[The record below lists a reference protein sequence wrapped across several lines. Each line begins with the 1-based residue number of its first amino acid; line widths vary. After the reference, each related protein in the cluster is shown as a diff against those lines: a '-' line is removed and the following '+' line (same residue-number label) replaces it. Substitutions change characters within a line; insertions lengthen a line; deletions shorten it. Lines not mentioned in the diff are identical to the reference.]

1 MVNRHMEYSKGDLLL
16 DYEGD
21 LYKVLSVD
29 SETNCYDIGGLLDPW
44 SDRLDA
50 DVLEQSFTK
59 LPAGTIG
66 ELVDKLLDYPVDTP
80 ISIYRT
86 SGSADIYLDSISDI
100 EIDYEDTGGIILC

>member
-29 SETNCYDIGGLLDPW
+29 SEANRYVIRDLLGQW
-44 SDRLDA
+44 EDRLDA

-66 ELVDKLLDYPVDTP
+66 ELLDKLLDYPVDTP
-80 ISIYRT
+80 ISIYKA
-86 SGSADIYLDSISDI
+86 SGSVDIYLDSIDDV
-100 EIDYEDTGGIILC
+100 EIDYVDTGGIILC

>member
-1 MVNRHMEYSKGDLLL
+1 MVNRHMKYSKGDLLL

-29 SETNCYDIGGLLDPW
+29 SETNRYDIGGLFDIW
-44 SDRLDA
+44 SYRLDA

-59 LPAGTIG
+59 TPHGTIG
-66 ELVDKLLDYPVDTP
+66 ELVHKLLDYPMDTP
-80 ISIYRT
+80 ISIYRA
-86 SGSADIYLDSISDI
+86 SGSADLYLDSINDI

>member
-21 LYKVLSVD
+21 LYKVLSAD
-29 SETNCYDIGGLLDPW
+29 SYTSRYVIRDILDLCV
-44 SDRLDA
+44 DRLDA

-66 ELVDKLLDYPVDTP
+66 ELVDKLLDYPADTP
-80 ISIYRT
+80 ISIYRA

>member
-21 LYKVLSVD
+21 LYKVLSAD
-29 SETNCYDIGGLLDPW
+29 SEANRYVIRDLLGQW
-44 SDRLDA
+44 EDRLDA
-50 DVLEQSFTK
+50 EVLEQSFTK

-66 ELVDKLLDYPVDTP
+66 ELVDKLLDYPADTP
-80 ISIYRT
+80 ISIYRA
-86 SGSADIYLDSISDI
+86 SGSVDLYLDSISDI

>member
-21 LYKVLSVD
+21 LYKVLSAD
-29 SETNCYDIGGLLDPW
+29 SDTSRYVIRDILDLCV
-44 SDRLDA
+44 DRLDA

-59 LPAGTIG
+59 TPHGTIG
-66 ELVDKLLDYPVDTP
+66 ELVHKLLDYPMDTP
-80 ISIYRT
+80 ISIYRA
-86 SGSADIYLDSISDI
+86 SGSADIYLDSINDI

>member
-16 DYEGD
+16 DYQGD
-21 LYKVLSVD
+21 LYKVLSAD
-29 SETNCYDIGGLLDPW
+29 SDTSRYVIRDILDLCV
-44 SDRLDA
+44 DRLDA

-66 ELVDKLLDYPVDTP
+66 ELVDKLLDYPADTP
-80 ISIYRT
+80 ISIYRA
-86 SGSADIYLDSISDI
+86 SGSVDLYLDSINDI

>member
-44 SDRLDA
+44 RDRLDA
-50 DVLEQSFTK
+50 EVLEQSFTK

-66 ELVDKLLDYPVDTP
+66 ELVDKLLDYPMDTP

-86 SGSADIYLDSISDI
+86 SGSVDLYLDSINNI
-100 EIDYEDTGGIILC
+100 EIDYEDTGGIVLC